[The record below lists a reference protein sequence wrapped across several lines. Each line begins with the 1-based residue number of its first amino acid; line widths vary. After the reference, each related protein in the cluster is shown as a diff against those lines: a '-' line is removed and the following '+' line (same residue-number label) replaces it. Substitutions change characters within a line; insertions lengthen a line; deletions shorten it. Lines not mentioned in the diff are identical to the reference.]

1 LTAFFSFLDNDG
13 KTMSHF
19 PRGGEDLERKEA
31 RASGRIENFYG
42 IFVETGHHES
52 VILPD
57 TFDRNQVD
65 KAEPSAIAGFSE
77 FGFGDFN
84 AEA

>member
-1 LTAFFSFLDNDG
+1 
-13 KTMSHF
+13 MSHF

-65 KAEPSAIAGFSE
+65 KDDWVSAAFNQFSKL
-77 FGFGDFN
+77 GN
-84 AEA
+84 AQCLL